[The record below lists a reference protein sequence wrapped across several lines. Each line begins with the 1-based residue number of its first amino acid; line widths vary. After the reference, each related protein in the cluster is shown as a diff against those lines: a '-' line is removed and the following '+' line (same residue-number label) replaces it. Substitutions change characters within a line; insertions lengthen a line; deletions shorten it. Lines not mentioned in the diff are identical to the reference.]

1 MPRRSP
7 RRLAGICAACIA
19 QPVPGGVSALEIKW
33 SKAPC
38 RFCGTGCGVMVGV
51 KDGQVVA
58 THGDMQA
65 EVNRGLNCVKGY
77 FLSKIMYGDDR
88 LTTPLMRKR
97 NGVFDKEGEFE
108 PVSWDEAFDVMAEKC
123 KQVLRE
129 KGPTAVG
136 MFGSGQWTIFEGYA
150 ATKLMRAGF
159 RSNNLDPNARHCM
172 ASAAFAFMRTFG
184 MDEPMG
190 CYDDFEHADAFVLW
204 GSNMAEMHPILW
216 TRLADRRL
224 GHPHVK
230 VAVLSTFTHRSMDL
244 ADIPIVFKPGTD
256 LAILNYIANHIIK
269 TGPRQRSVRARPRD
283 LHERRDRHRLRP
295 AARPS
300 ARDGRQGR
308 RRRRQDGADR
318 LRRVQGVGVGIHA
331 GKGGRSCPAWS
342 REFLEE
348 LAELYADPGRKVMS
362 LWTMGFNQH
371 VRGVWANQMVYNIH
385 LLTGKIS
392 EPGNSP
398 FSLTGQPSA
407 CGTAREVGTF
417 AHRLP
422 ADMVVTN
429 PEHRAHAEEIWQL
442 PHGLLPDKPGYHA
455 VEQDRMLKDG
465 KLEFLLGA
473 GQQQRAGGAQ
483 QQPARPIPATATRTT
498 SSSCPTPIRRS
509 PRMSADLILPAAM
522 WVEKEGAYGNAE
534 RRTHVWHQ
542 LVQAQGRGALRPL
555 AARRVLE
562 ALHHR
567 RGLAGGNPRRQSR
580 STGARRCSTCSSG
593 TAMSTIPGSASSTP
607 TTRTHEAKEFGF
619 YLQKGLFEEYAAFGR
634 GHGHDLAPYDRYH
647 EVRGLRWPVV
657 DGKETQWRYREGYDP
672 YVKPGEGV
680 RFYGRPDGKAVIL
693 AVPYEPPAESPDDEY
708 DLWLVTG
715 RVLEHWHSGSMTMRV
730 PELYKAFPG
739 ARCFMNA
746 DDARKRGINQ
756 GAEVRIV
763 SRRGEIRSRR
773 RDAGPQPHAERRD
786 LRALVRRQPA
796 HQQGH
801 ARRDRSHLQTD
812 GFQEMRGQDRSR
824 RLTERRTAWR
834 LPSPA
839 SSFSP
844 GTAAIAQMAIGTD
857 RGRRRPWR
865 SVPAD
870 PLPKWIVD
878 DVRQMRAYPDQPPV
892 IPHSIEGYQLSVN
905 TNRCLSCHKR
915 EFTEGSGAP
924 MISVTHYMTRDG
936 QMLADVSPRR
946 YFCTAC
952 HVPQADV
959 QPLVENTVQGHERAG
974 RRTTPGDE

>member
-1 MPRRSP
+1 MTTELTRREV
-7 RRLAGICAACIA
+7 LKAHAAGIAAATAGFALPASA

-51 KDGQVVA
+51 KEGQVVA

-77 FLSKIMYGDDR
+77 FLSKIMYGADR

-123 KQVLRE
+123 KQVLKE
-129 KGPTAVG
+129 KGPTAIG

-172 ASAAFAFMRTFG
+172 ASAAYAFMRTFG

-190 CYDDFEHADAFVLW
+190 CYDDFEAADAFVLW

-244 ADIPIVFKPGTD
+244 ADVPIIFKPGTD
-256 LAILNYIANHIIK
+256 LAILNYIANHIIT
-269 TGPRQRSVRARPRD
+269 TGRVNEAFVRDHTTFMKGATD
-283 LHERRDRHRLRP
+283 IGYGLRP
-295 AARPS
+295 EHPLETAAT
-300 ARDGRQGR
+300 
-308 RRRRQDGADR
+308 GAAD
-318 LRRVQGVGVGIHA
+318 A
-331 GKGGRSCPAWS
+331 GKMEPIGFDEFKAFVSDYTLEKTVELTGVEP
-342 REFLEE
+342 EFLEE
-348 LAELYADPGRKVMS
+348 LAELYADPDRKVMS

-429 PEHRAHAEEIWQL
+429 PEHRAHAEEIWKL
-442 PHGLLPDKPGYHA
+442 PHGLLPEKPGYHA

-465 KLEFLLGA
+465 KLNFYWVQVNNNVQA
-473 GQQQRAGGAQ
+473 GPNNSQETYPGYRNPDNFIVVSDAY
-483 QQPARPIPATATRTT
+483 PTVTA
-498 SSSCPTPIRRS
+498 
-509 PRMSADLILPAAM
+509 MSADLILPAAM

-542 LVQAQGRGALRPL
+542 LVQAKGEARSDLWQLVEFSKRFTTDDVWPAEILDSNPEYRGKTLFDVLFRNGNVDKFPVGEINPDYDNNE
-555 AARRVLE
+555 ARD
-562 ALHHR
+562 
-567 RGLAGGNPRRQSR
+567 
-580 STGARRCSTCSSG
+580 
-593 TAMSTIPGSASSTP
+593 
-607 TTRTHEAKEFGF
+607 FGF
-619 YLQKGLFEEYAAFGR
+619 YLQKGLFEEYATFGR

-647 EVRGLRWPVV
+647 EERGLRWPVV
-657 DGKETQWRYREGYDP
+657 DGKETKWRYREGYDP

-680 RFYGRPDGKAVIL
+680 RFYGKPDGKAVIL
-693 AVPYEPPAESPDDEY
+693 AVPYEPPAESPDEEY

-739 ARCFMNA
+739 ACCFMNA
-746 DDARKRGINQ
+746 DDARKRGLNQ
-756 GAEVRIV
+756 GAEIRII
-763 SRRGEIRSRR
+763 SRRGEIRSRLETR
-773 RDAGPQPHAERRD
+773 GRNRMPSGVIFVPWFDASQLINKVTLDATDPI
-786 LRALVRRQPA
+786 
-796 HQQGH
+796 
-801 ARRDRSHLQTD
+801 SKQTD
-812 GFQEMRGQDRSR
+812 FKKCAVKIVS
-824 RLTERRTAWR
+824 
-834 LPSPA
+834 
-839 SSFSP
+839 
-844 GTAAIAQMAIGTD
+844 AA
-857 RGRRRPWR
+857 
-865 SVPAD
+865 
-870 PLPKWIVD
+870 
-878 DVRQMRAYPDQPPV
+878 
-892 IPHSIEGYQLSVN
+892 
-905 TNRCLSCHKR
+905 
-915 EFTEGSGAP
+915 
-924 MISVTHYMTRDG
+924 
-936 QMLADVSPRR
+936 
-946 YFCTAC
+946 
-952 HVPQADV
+952 
-959 QPLVENTVQGHERAG
+959 
-974 RRTTPGDE
+974 